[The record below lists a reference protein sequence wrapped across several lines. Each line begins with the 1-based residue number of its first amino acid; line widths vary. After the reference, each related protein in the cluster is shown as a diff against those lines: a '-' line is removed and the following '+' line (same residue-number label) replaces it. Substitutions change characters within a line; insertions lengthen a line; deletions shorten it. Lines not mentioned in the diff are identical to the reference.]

1 MLNMIRYIIITFVMI
16 LSCSCQTDVQKEEL
30 ELKNQLIGITGDHYS
45 RQLGGYQIG
54 NKNIKNDLLLR
65 TAAISG
71 LTEADSIMLADKYK
85 VQRIYDFRGKN
96 EAMTSP
102 DVIPGNAGYLS
113 LSISFDVSENVSEKK
128 QSQEEM
134 IMMLLQNADN
144 PLVQDMCD
152 HMYDKI
158 FFEESSMEVYRRF
171 FEDLASIDPDNGAV
185 LWHCTSGKDRTGVTA
200 ALLLLALGASWE
212 TVLED
217 YLQTNIQTQQQREAL
232 CQGMADRNVAPELI
246 EEIRTIES
254 VDPVYLETCRHLIE
268 EKYGSMD
275 QFFVQALGLTE
286 EKRIRLQR
294 KYTCQAT
301 L

>member
-30 ELKNQLIGITGDHYS
+30 ELKNQLIGITGAHNS

-54 NKNIKNDLLLR
+54 NKKIKNDLLLR

-71 LTEADSIMLADKYK
+71 LTEADSVLLADKYR

-134 IMMLLQNADN
+134 IMMLLHNADN

-158 FFEESSMEVYRRF
+158 FFDEASQNVYRRF
-171 FEDLASIDPDNGAV
+171 FADLVSLDPEDGAV
-185 LWHCTSGKDRTGVTA
+185 LWHCTQGKDRAGSA
-200 ALLLLALGASWE
+200 SAMLLAALGADRD
-212 TVLED
+212 L
-217 YLQTNIQTQQQREAL
+217 I
-232 CQGMADRNVAPELI
+232 MADFTLSKEYYDPFVDKIPVNNDTQSKVLNTLI
-246 EEIRTIES
+246 SANPVIFEQTLDK
-254 VDPVYLETCRHLIE
+254 VDA
-268 EKYGSMD
+268 KYGS
-275 QFFVQALGLTE
+275 LRNYLTE
-286 EKRIRLQR
+286 CLGVTPEMME
-294 KYTCQAT
+294 T
-301 L
+301 LRDRYLE

>member
-1 MLNMIRYIIITFVMI
+1 MIRYFIISFMMI
-16 LSCSCQTDVQKEEL
+16 MSCSCQTDVQKEEL
-30 ELKNQLIGITGDHYS
+30 ELKNQLIGITGAHNS

-54 NKNIKNDLLLR
+54 NKKIKKDLLLR

-71 LTEADSIMLADKYK
+71 LTEADSVLLADKYR

-158 FFEESSMEVYRRF
+158 FFDEASQDVYRRF
-171 FEDLASIDPDNGAV
+171 FADLVSLDPEDGAV
-185 LWHCTSGKDRTGVTA
+185 LWHCTQGKDRAGSA
-200 ALLLLALGASWE
+200 SAMLLAALGA
-212 TVLED
+212 D
-217 YLQTNIQTQQQREAL
+217 RDMI
-232 CQGMADRNVAPELI
+232 MADFTLSKNYYDPFVAKIPVKNDTQSKVVNTLI
-246 EEIRTIES
+246 SANPVIFEQTLDK
-254 VDPVYLETCRHLIE
+254 VDA
-268 EKYGSMD
+268 KYGS
-275 QFFVQALGLTE
+275 LRNYLTE
-286 EKRIRLQR
+286 CLGVTPEMMG
-294 KYTCQAT
+294 T
-301 L
+301 LRDRFLE